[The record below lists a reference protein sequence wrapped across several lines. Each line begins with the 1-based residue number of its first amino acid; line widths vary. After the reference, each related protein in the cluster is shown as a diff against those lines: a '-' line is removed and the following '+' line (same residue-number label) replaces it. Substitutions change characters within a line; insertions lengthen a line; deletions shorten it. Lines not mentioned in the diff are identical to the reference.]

1 MDKKYQTTFDECLSR
16 IKAIH
21 HEIITCP
28 KCGYNVTGL
37 EQWGCHCD
45 LEPGAQP
52 DACVL
57 DDDNDWEGC
66 MYALKLH
73 KEGKTKESCQYWRK
87 W

>member
-1 MDKKYQTTFDECLSR
+1 MPD
-16 IKAIH
+16 
-21 HEIITCP
+21 EIITCP
-28 KCGYNVTGL
+28 KCGYHVRGP

-57 DDDNDWEGC
+57 DGRAYLSHREPFWCNCVFAE
-66 MYALKLH
+66 KLH
-73 KEGKTKESCQYWRK
+73 KEGKGKEACKYWKK